1 MTLAVC
7 PWGLAWPW
15 LLAHWMVIFQNKGL
29 KGVIY
34 ADQHALALVECPWG
48 LHWLL
53 LLAYGGCLGLGYVL

>member
-1 MTLAVC
+1 
-7 PWGLAWPW
+7 
-15 LLAHWMVIFQNKGL
+15 MVIFQNKGL